1 MKYLSEYRDAGII
14 RGLVDRIR
22 QTATRRWVMMEVC
35 GGQTHTI
42 VKQGLDEMLGDAVE
56 MIHGPGCPVCVTP
69 LEQIDKAL
77 LLASDPGVIFTS
89 FGDMLRV
96 PGSDCDLQQVRARG
110 GQVRVVY
117 SPLDALELAIRNPDR
132 HVVFFAV
139 GFETTAPANAMAVW
153 RAKQLGV
160 PNFSVLVSHVT
171 VPPAMTA
178 ILEAPDNRVQAFL
191 AAGHVCTVMGWTEY
205 EPIAER
211 YRVPIVVTGFE
222 PVDILEG
229 IHLAVQQLEAG
240 RSEVENQYVRSV
252 RREGTVPARTLVE
265 TVFELVDR
273 KWRGI
278 GEIPRSGLGLRP
290 EFADFDAEF
299 RFGLR
304 ELRVA
309 EPTACRAGDVLRG
322 RIKPFECAAFG
333 TLCTPERPL
342 GAPMVSSEG
351 ACAAYFNYGRMR
363 AANGPR
369 GDSSRITHHP
379 SPPAESRVTSHE
391 AHA

>member
-1 MKYLSEYRDAGII
+1 MKYLDEYRDATIVKS
-14 RGLVDRIR
+14 LAARIR
-22 QTATRRWVMMEVC
+22 RTATRRWVLMEVC

-42 VKQGLDEMLGDAVE
+42 VKQGLDELVGDAVE

-77 LLASDPGVIFTS
+77 LLAQRPDVIFTS

-110 GQVRVVY
+110 GTVRVVY
-117 SPLDALELAIRNPDR
+117 SPLDALQLAIRTPDK

-153 RAKQLGV
+153 RARELGV
-160 PNFSVLVSHVT
+160 KNFSVLVSHVT

-178 ILEAPDNRVQAFL
+178 LLSAPDNRVQGFL

-205 EPIAER
+205 EPIAAQ

-222 PVDILEG
+222 TVDIMEG
-229 IHLAVQQLEAG
+229 MLMAVEQLESG
-240 RSEVENQYVRSV
+240 RYEVENQYVRSV
-252 RREGTVPARTLVE
+252 TRQGTVPARDLVSQ
-265 TVFELVDR
+265 VFELVDR

-290 EFADFDAEF
+290 EFADFDAEML
-299 RFGLR
+299 FGLGD
-304 ELRVA
+304 LTVA
-309 EPTACRAGDVLRG
+309 EPSECRAGDVLRG
-322 RIKPFECAAFG
+322 KLKPFQCPAFG

-351 ACAAYFNYGRMR
+351 ACAAYFNYGRLR
-363 AANGPR
+363 PQTTGHRPQGVA
-369 GDSSRITHHP
+369 T
-379 SPPAESRVTSHE
+379 
-391 AHA
+391 

>member
-1 MKYLSEYRDAGII
+1 MKYLDEYRDASIV
-14 RGLVDRIR
+14 RALAERVRR
-22 QTATRRWVMMEVC
+22 RATRRWVLMEVC

-42 VKQGLDEMLGDAVE
+42 VKQGLDELVGDAIE

-77 LLASDPGVIFTS
+77 MLAQRPDVIFTS

-96 PGSDCDLQQVRARG
+96 PGSQCDLQQVRARG
-110 GQVRVVY
+110 GTVRVVY
-117 SPLDALELAIRNPDR
+117 SPLDALQLAIRNPDKQ
-132 HVVFFAV
+132 VVFFAV

-153 RAKQLGV
+153 RARELGV

-178 ILEAPDNRVQAFL
+178 LLSAPDNRVQGFL

-205 EPIAER
+205 EPIAAQ

-222 PVDILEG
+222 TVDILEG
-229 IHLAVQQLEAG
+229 MLMAVEQLESG
-240 RSEVENQYVRSV
+240 RFEVENQYVRSV
-252 RREGTVPARTLVE
+252 TRDGTVPARTIVSQ
-265 TVFELVDR
+265 VFELVDR

-278 GEIPRSGLGLRP
+278 GAIPRSGLGLKP
-290 EFADFDAEF
+290 EFSDFDAEL
-299 RFGLR
+299 RFGLSD
-304 ELRVA
+304 LVVN
-309 EPTACRAGDVLRG
+309 EPLECRAGDVLRG
-322 RIKPFECAAFG
+322 KLKPFECPAFG

-351 ACAAYFNYGRMR
+351 ACAAYFNYGRLR
-363 AANGPR
+363 HRPDGAG
-369 GDSSRITHHP
+369 
-379 SPPAESRVTSHE
+379 RVTVEVTS
-391 AHA
+391 

>member
-1 MKYLSEYRDAGII
+1 MKYLDEYRDAAIVKSLAA
-14 RGLVDRIR
+14 RVRR
-22 QTATRRWVMMEVC
+22 TATQRWVLMEVC

-42 VKQGLDEMLGDAVE
+42 VKQGLDELVGDAVE

-77 LLASDPGVIFTS
+77 LLAQRPDVIFTS

-110 GQVRVVY
+110 ATVRVVY
-117 SPLDALELAIRNPDR
+117 SPLDALQLAIRTPDK

-153 RAKQLGV
+153 RARELGV
-160 PNFSVLVSHVT
+160 NNFTVLVSHVT

-178 ILEAPDNRVQAFL
+178 LLSAPDNRVQGFL

-205 EPIAER
+205 EPIAAQ
-211 YRVPIVVTGFE
+211 YHVPIVVTGFE
-222 PVDILEG
+222 TVDIMEG
-229 IHLAVQQLEAG
+229 MLMAVQQLEDG
-240 RSEVENQYVRSV
+240 RAEVENQYVRSV
-252 RREGTVPARTLVE
+252 TRDGTVPARDLVSQ
-265 TVFELVDR
+265 VFELVDR

-290 EFADFDAEF
+290 EFADFDAEL
-299 RFGLR
+299 RFGLGDLVVD
-304 ELRVA
+304 EPA
-309 EPTACRAGDVLRG
+309 ECHAGDVLRG
-322 RIKPFECAAFG
+322 KLKPFECPAFG
-333 TLCTPERPL
+333 TLCTPSRPL

-351 ACAAYFNYGRMR
+351 ACAAYFNYGRLRRRDDHEEGVM
-363 AANGPR
+363 AKAMEQ
-369 GDSSRITHHP
+369 SS
-379 SPPAESRVTSHE
+379 
-391 AHA
+391 

>member
-1 MKYLSEYRDAGII
+1 MKYLDEYRDAAIVKS
-14 RGLVDRIR
+14 LAARIR
-22 QTATRRWVMMEVC
+22 RTATRRWVLMEVC

-42 VKQGLDEMLGDAVE
+42 VKQGLDELVGEAVE

-77 LLASDPGVIFTS
+77 LLAERPDVIFTS

-110 GQVRVVY
+110 GTVRVVY
-117 SPLDALELAIRNPDR
+117 SPLDALQLAIKTPDK

-153 RAKQLGV
+153 RARELGV
-160 PNFSVLVSHVT
+160 KNFTVLVSHVT

-178 ILEAPDNRVQAFL
+178 LLSAPDNRVQGFL

-205 EPIAER
+205 EPIAAQ
-211 YRVPIVVTGFE
+211 YHVPIVITGFE
-222 PVDILEG
+222 TVDIMEG
-229 IHLAVQQLEAG
+229 MLMAVEQLESG
-240 RSEVENQYVRSV
+240 RYEVENQYVRSV
-252 RREGTVPARTLVE
+252 KRQGTVPARDLVSQ
-265 TVFELVDR
+265 VFELVDR

-278 GEIPRSGLGLRP
+278 GEIPRSGLGLKP
-290 EFADFDAEF
+290 EFADFDAEM
-299 RFGLR
+299 RFGLGD
-304 ELRVA
+304 LTVA
-309 EPTACRAGDVLRG
+309 EPEECRAGDVLRG
-322 RIKPFECAAFG
+322 KLRPFECPAFG

-351 ACAAYFNYGRMR
+351 ACAAYFNYGRLR
-363 AANGPR
+363 SQAA
-369 GDSSRITHHP
+369 
-379 SPPAESRVTSHE
+379 
-391 AHA
+391 AHRPEGVAT

>member
-14 RGLVDRIR
+14 RGLVERIR
-22 QTATRRWVMMEVC
+22 REATRRWVLMEVC

-42 VKQGLDEMLGDAVE
+42 VKQGLDEMLGEAVE

-77 LLASDPGVIFTS
+77 LLAQDPSVIFTS

-96 PGSDCDLQQVRARG
+96 PGSECDLQQVRARG

-132 HVVFFAV
+132 HIVFFAV

-153 RAKQLGV
+153 RARELGV

-178 ILEAPDNRVQAFL
+178 ILEAPDNRVQGFL
-191 AAGHVCTVMGWTEY
+191 AAGHVCTVMGWKEY

-229 IHLAVQQLEAG
+229 IHLAVQQLESG
-240 RSEVENQYVRSV
+240 RHEVENQYVRSV
-252 RREGTVPARTLVE
+252 RRDGTVPARSLVE
-265 TVFELVDR
+265 QVFHLVDR

-304 ELRVA
+304 ELAVDEPA
-309 EPTACRAGDVLRG
+309 ECRAGDVLRG
-322 RIKPFECAAFG
+322 KIKPFECPAFG

-363 AANGPR
+363 RAVNR
-369 GDSSRITHHP
+369 GAL
-379 SPPAESRVTSHE
+379 SPVASESR
-391 AHA
+391 